1 MPPYASLIGTIPA
14 FSTIRIT
21 VHSGARV
28 RCTTVLGDKSLTS
41 RELDDAILKIDQQ
54 PAGDDIKKLIIL
66 MVFVPMVF
74 PFNYADPNDRV
85 IHFAQG
91 LIEPFEFDRFRESRD
106 IDYFEG
112 LMKGI
117 QPGLIG
123 KDCVRH
129 TRKYKALE
137 ISAIESAGAWV

>member
-1 MPPYASLIGTIPA
+1 MYHGP
-14 FSTIRIT
+14 R
-21 VHSGARV
+21 H
-28 RCTTVLGDKSLTS
+28 DKSLTW

-66 MVFVPMVF
+66 IVFVPMVF

-137 ISAIESAGAWV
+137 ISANEPAGVWLQRLTVRSAAPTTLLKNPV